1 MATPSLLSG
10 SISLFLLCLHWVA
23 PSRLINACA
32 CSVSRQK
39 KDPRVNDRDI
49 SDLAGGWVDGE
60 LTGLKQEHGV
70 IPHHE
75 QRMVGQD
82 HGGNPCF
89 WGQGRLPVT
98 GRIDVSLAPQVA
110 RETSRGEGVYLK

>member
-1 MATPSLLSG
+1 MATPSLLSA
-10 SISLFLLCLHWVA
+10 SVSLFLLCLHWVA

-60 LTGLKQEHGV
+60 LIGLKQEHGV
-70 IPHHE
+70 TPHHE

-82 HGGNPCF
+82 TVANLASGGRDVYRL
-89 WGQGRLPVT
+89 QGELTSAWLVRLPGKPVEV
-98 GRIDVSLAPQVA
+98 RVFI
-110 RETSRGEGVYLK
+110 